1 MIESSNIDRNNLF
14 KFPWTKNDNPGGWIE
29 VTDIC
34 NLHCPG
40 CFRHTITGHRPPD
53 ELKKEIKQL
62 QKLTNCSRISIA
74 GGEPL
79 LYPHIIEIVDFIT
92 KNKLKAIIL
101 TNGELLTEE
110 IVKELQ
116 QAGLF
121 QFYFHVDSNQNRPG
135 WKGKIELEMNELRQH
150 YIDLVNKCSKIK
162 CGFLTTVTPSTL
174 HSLPDIVKWFHG
186 NIQKVIH
193 MAFIAFRGIPIARNY
208 EYLVNGKLVDPEI
221 LPNKCR
227 DLSEIDISINE
238 MYEIIKSY
246 FSELN
251 PCAYLKG
258 TTREDSYKFLIIN
271 SISSNK
277 KIFGSIGYKTVSLQQ
292 SLNRRIHARYSDTIP
307 NTGKEIFFLS
317 LIDKQVRKAF
327 INYLKTILKD
337 PKAIFEKISL
347 QSLVLQQPYEMI
359 DSKPNLCDG
368 CINMMI
374 YNNKL
379 INSCRL
385 DEYRMLG
392 GTLDMRIK
400 PKASIYE
407 YQQNRPT

>member
-34 NLHCPG
+34 NLRCPG

-327 INYLKTILKD
+327 INYL
-337 PKAIFEKISL
+337 
-347 QSLVLQQPYEMI
+347 
-359 DSKPNLCDG
+359 
-368 CINMMI
+368 
-374 YNNKL
+374 
-379 INSCRL
+379 
-385 DEYRMLG
+385 
-392 GTLDMRIK
+392 
-400 PKASIYE
+400 
-407 YQQNRPT
+407 